1 MPRIFLS
8 PSTQEWNPY
17 VTKGQN
23 EELVMNRL
31 ADAMEPYLRSTG
43 IAYIRNDPERN
54 AAGAIADSNAGS
66 FDVHLALHSNAA
78 PQQFSGMLRGIDVYY
93 APKSYDSETLATI
106 IANNLKQI
114 YPLPDDVTARPT
126 ASLGEVLRTIAVAV
140 LAEIGYHDNPEDAAW
155 IQSNLDKI
163 AENLVMSLA
172 DYFGIPF
179 IEASPVIPGT
189 VHTEGSRLNLR
200 NYPSL
205 SGKIIRQIPDGM
217 QLLLYGETN
226 GWYVTQYDGQTGYVS
241 GEFIRRS

>member
-17 VTKGQN
+17 VTEGQN

-31 ADAMEPYLRSTG
+31 ADAMEPSLRSTG
-43 IAYIRNDPERN
+43 IAYIRNDPVRN

-78 PQQFSGMLRGIDVYY
+78 PQQFAGMLRGIDVYY

-126 ASLGEVLRTIAVAV
+126 ASLGEVLRTKAVAV

-226 GWYVTQYDGQTGYVS
+226 GWYVTQYDGQIGYVS
-241 GEFIRRS
+241 GEFIRRG